1 MFANKE
7 QYSHVLYE
15 YSQKIK
21 DIFKPRAYSIYLAS
35 DYTTIISNGDLLVHK
50 PSVIDKKING
60 FVGDIALLHNGNIIH
75 PIKQGVIFDF
85 EAALRML
92 REFTRRHPFTRITS
106 VRVAAPVHLLAY
118 DYRTMYE
125 LFEYFC
131 GSSKVLTIPSAF
143 AAYYELK
150 SSYKTIEKILL
161 IDISSDVTY
170 LSILSAHRIFV
181 CSEMRFGWDNLQKE
195 EDDEWYESM
204 ALRVSYFLSQSGQSF
219 EKAFLICNDSSKTDK
234 LVSLTTY
241 LPIDVIIPQ
250 DFHLVICR
258 GIEKAQD
265 ENSNMFHPLLHN
277 NEYRFV
283 RTLNVPIYDRDLQLF
298 KKNVIKDKYESNF
311 KPYSLKKPTKVI
323 AVSCGAINALE
334 AFCKEGKNKCYDN
347 VDFVAITDT
356 YRDKPDFQEDNLH
369 KLVFDAEEM
378 LRYRNMGDNTLLYYA
393 LDNIVGENTRH
404 VIFVHTFGSTPPD
417 AYMQYLKEKG
427 ISITLLATKPYQFE
441 GTIKRERVEKQ
452 LMQSKKH
459 TDHLVIID
467 AEEVRKAHPDITFF
481 DAFSLLDKV
490 IGKNIETI
498 LNDNTETIRAKRL
511 TRQFP
516 EGVIRLNCNNYKK
529 YLPLDIVV
537 VAYAWDNIQIAI
549 LTSDSQLYYIDLE
562 TGFTLDEFD
571 KIIPQKEQE
580 NMELISTQPGID
592 LYISNRHKDILDET
606 IHEVCKYK
614 EHNLLV
620 NLLLNIFKCRY

>member
-1 MFANKE
+1 MFYMNILK
-7 QYSHVLYE
+7 
-15 YSQKIK
+15 KIK

-150 SSYKTIEKILL
+150 SSYKTIENILL

-219 EKAFLICNDSSKTDK
+219 EKAFLICNDSSKTDE
-234 LVSLTTY
+234 LVSLTRY

-258 GIEKAQD
+258 GIEKAHD

-298 KKNVIKDKYESNF
+298 KMNVIKDKYESNF
-311 KPYSLKKPTKVI
+311 KPYSLKNPTKVI
-323 AVSCGAINALE
+323 AVSDGAVNALE
-334 AFCKEGKNKCYDN
+334 AFCKEGKNKYYDN

-356 YRDKPDFQEDNLH
+356 HRDKPDFHADKCHE
-369 KLVFDAEEM
+369 LVFDAEEM

-404 VIFVHTFGSTPPD
+404 VIFIHTFGSTPPD
-417 AYMQYLKEKG
+417 AYLQYLKEKG
-427 ISITLLATKPYQFE
+427 ITITLLATKPYLFE
-441 GTIKRERVEKQ
+441 GMTKRERVEKQ
-452 LMQSKKH
+452 LVQSKKY

-516 EGVIRLNCNNYKK
+516 EGVIRLNCKNYKK

-537 VAYAWDNIQIAI
+537 IAYAWDNTQIAI

-562 TGFTLDEFD
+562 TGFTLEDFD
-571 KIIPQKEQE
+571 KINPQEELE

-592 LYISNRHKDILDET
+592 LYISNRHRDIYNKT
-606 IHEVCKYK
+606 ICNICVDN
-614 EHNLLV
+614 EHNVNGHNLFV
-620 NLLLNIFKCRY
+620 NLLLSIFECKY

>member
-1 MFANKE
+1 MFYMNILK
-7 QYSHVLYE
+7 
-15 YSQKIK
+15 KIK
-21 DIFKPRAYSIYLAS
+21 DIFKPRAFSIYIAS
-35 DYTTIISNGDLLVHK
+35 DYTTIVSNGEVLVYE

-298 KKNVIKDKYESNF
+298 KMNVIKDKYESNF

-356 YRDKPDFQEDNLH
+356 YRDKPDFQEDNIH
-369 KLVFDAEEM
+369 KLVFNAEQM
-378 LRYRNMGDNTLLYYA
+378 LRYRNIGDNTLLYYA

-404 VIFVHTFGSTPPD
+404 VIFIHTFGSTPPD
-417 AYMQYLKEKG
+417 AYLQYLKEKG
-427 ISITLLATKPYQFE
+427 ITITLLATKPYQFE

-467 AEEVRKAHPDITFF
+467 AEEVRKAHPEMTFF
-481 DAFSLLDKV
+481 DAFPLLDNA
-490 IGKNIETI
+490 IGEKIEAI
-498 LNDNTETIRAKRL
+498 LNDVIKTIKDKQP

-516 EGVIRLNCNNYKK
+516 QGVIILNRQNYKK

-606 IHEVCKYK
+606 IHKVCKYK

>member
-298 KKNVIKDKYESNF
+298 KMNVIKDKYESNF

-323 AVSCGAINALE
+323 AVSDGAVNALE
-334 AFCKEGKNKCYDN
+334 AFCKEGKNKYYDN

-356 YRDKPDFQEDNLH
+356 HRDKPDFQEDNLH
-369 KLVFDAEEM
+369 KLVFNAKEM

-404 VIFVHTFGSTPPD
+404 VIFIHTFGSTPPV
-417 AYMQYLKEKG
+417 AYLQYLKEKG
-427 ISITLLATKPYQFE
+427 ITITLLATKPYLFE
-441 GTIKRERVEKQ
+441 GMTKRERFEKQ
-452 LMQSKKH
+452 LVQSKKH

-498 LNDNTETIRAKRL
+498 LNDNTETIRAKRH

-516 EGVIRLNCNNYKK
+516 QGVIILNRQNYKK

-537 VAYAWDNIQIAI
+537 VAYAWDNTQIAI

-580 NMELISTQPGID
+580 NMELISVHSGVD
-592 LYISNRHKDILDET
+592 LYVSNRHKDILDET
-606 IHEVCKYK
+606 IHKVCKYK

>member
-1 MFANKE
+1 MFYMNILK
-7 QYSHVLYE
+7 
-15 YSQKIK
+15 KIK

-150 SSYKTIEKILL
+150 SSYKTIENILL

-170 LSILSAHRIFV
+170 LSILSAQNIFV

-204 ALRVSYFLSQSGQSF
+204 ALRVSYFLSRSHKHY
-219 EKAFLICNDSSKTDK
+219 EKAFLICNDSSKTDE
-234 LVSLTTY
+234 LVSLTRY

-265 ENSNMFHPLLHN
+265 ENSNMFHPLQHN
-277 NEYRFV
+277 FQYRFV

-298 KKNVIKDKYESNF
+298 KMNVIKDKYESNF
-311 KPYSLKKPTKVI
+311 EPYSLDKPLKVI
-323 AVSCGAINALE
+323 AVSDGAVNALE
-334 AFCKEGKNKCYDN
+334 AFCKEGKNKYYDN

-356 YRDKPDFQEDNLH
+356 HRDKPDFHADKCHE
-369 KLVFDAEEM
+369 LVFDAEEM

-404 VIFVHTFGSTPPD
+404 VIFIHTFGSTPPD
-417 AYMQYLKEKG
+417 AYLQYLKEKG
-427 ISITLLATKPYQFE
+427 ITITLLATKPYQFE
-441 GTIKRERVEKQ
+441 GTIKRERVEQQ
-452 LMQSKKH
+452 LIQSKKH

-467 AEEVRKAHPDITFF
+467 AEEVRKAHHEITFF

-498 LNDNTETIRAKRL
+498 LNDVIKTIKDKQP

-516 EGVIRLNCNNYKK
+516 QGVIILNRQNYKK

-537 VAYAWDNIQIAI
+537 IAYAWDNIQVAI

-562 TGFTLDEFD
+562 TGFTLEDFE
-571 KIIPQKEQE
+571 KINPQEELE
-580 NMELISTQPGID
+580 NMELISVHSGVD
-592 LYISNRHKDILDET
+592 LYVSNRHKDILDET
-606 IHEVCKYK
+606 IHKVCKYK

>member
-1 MFANKE
+1 MNILK
-7 QYSHVLYE
+7 
-15 YSQKIK
+15 KIK
-21 DIFKPRAYSIYLAS
+21 DIFKPRAYSIYIAS
-35 DYTTIISNGDLLVHK
+35 DYTTIVSNGEVLVYE

-60 FVGDIALLHNGNIIH
+60 FVGDIALLHNKNLIH

-92 REFTRRHPFTRITS
+92 REFTRKYPFTRVTS
-106 VRVAAPVHLLAY
+106 VRVAAPIHVLAY
-118 DYRTMYE
+118 DYRILHKLY
-125 LFEYFC
+125 EYFC
-131 GSSKVLTIPSAF
+131 GSSKVLTIPNAI

-150 SSYKTIEKILL
+150 STYKTIEKILL

-170 LSILSAHRIFV
+170 LSILSAQNIFV
-181 CSEMRFGWDNLQKE
+181 CSEMRFGWDNLQQE
-195 EDDEWYESM
+195 ADDEWYRSM
-204 ALRVSYFLSQSGQSF
+204 TLRVSYFLSQSGQSF

-265 ENSNMFHPLLHN
+265 EDINMFNSILHN

-298 KKNVIKDKYESNF
+298 KMNDIEDKYESNF

-323 AVSCGAINALE
+323 AVSGGAVNALE
-334 AFCKEGKNKCYDN
+334 AFYKEGKSKYYDN

-356 YRDKPDFQEDNLH
+356 YRDKPDIQEDNLH
-369 KLVFDAEEM
+369 KLVFNAEEM
-378 LRYRNMGDNTLLYYA
+378 LRYRKMRDYTLLYYA
-393 LDNIVGENTRH
+393 LDNVVGNVTRH

-417 AYMQYLKEKG
+417 AYLQYLKEKG

-467 AEEVRKAHPDITFF
+467 AEEVRKAHPEITFF

-516 EGVIRLNCNNYKK
+516 KGVIILNRKNYKK
-529 YLPLDIVV
+529 YLPFDIVV
-537 VAYAWDNIQIAI
+537 TAYAWDNIQVAI

-562 TGFTLDEFD
+562 TGFTLEDFE
-571 KIIPQKEQE
+571 KILPQKEQE
-580 NMELISTQPGID
+580 NMELISVHSGVD
-592 LYISNRHKDILDET
+592 LYVSNRHKDILDET
-606 IHEVCKYK
+606 IYKVCNYN
-614 EHNLLV
+614 ERNLLI
-620 NLLLNIFKCRY
+620 NLLLNIFECKY